1 MKKRTLS
8 ILLVLVLLL
17 TLVPLGAAA
26 ADVQVSRQGLRV
38 DGKVIQCEKYNI
50 DGSNYFKLRDLAIL
64 VNGTGSQ
71 FSVGYDEVKRCISVT
86 TGEKYVPNGTE
97 LDLSKGDQSASAV
110 VSTQPLI
117 IDGVERSDIQAYNI
131 GGSNYYKL
139 RDLGP
144 ALGFAVDYDQPSNS
158 AVVISH
164 VLRNPVEYTTEE
176 WFFKSNDGYSGRSLT
191 TFNRDGNVLTV
202 QFENVYSAETTTYT
216 YDDLGR
222 RTSMTTKST
231 YTYQGE
237 TETAESRTEYVYD
250 VWGNLVKETDTGSGD
265 YVNVTT
271 YTYDDQANL
280 IRREQQDNG
289 GSSVDTYVY
298 DEKGNLVKE
307 TSEDSY
313 GWSYSTLYAYDD
325 QGNMIRQQGLNSE
338 GDVNYTEEYQY
349 RNGLVTKVVYQS
361 AGDYFTETDYEYD
374 DQGNN
379 TLIRTRDNS
388 GETENIMTYDAAG
401 RMIRVEYK
409 GDGYGSV
416 TTYTYDAQGRET
428 ASETTNEDGTVSRY
442 TTEYD
447 KEGRMAR
454 QVSES
459 GGMVNESVYAYDQAA
474 GKRTVIETT
483 TYPPAEQIFISSDE
497 LAMGVGDTFYL
508 YVTYQ
513 PMNAAAEKLT
523 WTSSDPKVASVDQY
537 GCVTALEPGQAVIT
551 AATDSGLRVTAAVTV
566 EKKFTLTMSKTDVTV
581 AKGYTTAVN
590 CIVRVA
596 GDWKAYRIAYSG
608 GDPAVAELSW
618 DGGWNEDNSIDLYVK
633 GVGAGTAKFSIF
645 VTVNE
650 EYAGELVELT
660 VTVK

>member
-1 MKKRTLS
+1 
-8 ILLVLVLLL
+8 
-17 TLVPLGAAA
+17 
-26 ADVQVSRQGLRV
+26 
-38 DGKVIQCEKYNI
+38 
-50 DGSNYFKLRDLAIL
+50 
-64 VNGTGSQ
+64 
-71 FSVGYDEVKRCISVT
+71 VT
-86 TGEKYVPNGTE
+86 TGEKYTPNGTE

-117 IDGVERSDIQAYNI
+117 VDGVERSDIQAYNI
-131 GGSNYYKL
+131 GGSNYFKL
-139 RDLGP
+139 RDLAS
-144 ALGFAVDYDQPSNS
+144 ALGFAVDYDPSSNT

-176 WFFKSNDGYSGRSLT
+176 YFFKSNDGFSGHSLT
-191 TFNRDGNVLTV
+191 TFNQDGNVLTTRYN
-202 QFENVYSAETTTYT
+202 NVYSDETSTYT

-222 RTSMTTKST
+222 RTSMTVKSA
-231 YTYQGE
+231 YTYEGE
-237 TETAESRTEYVYD
+237 TETAENRTEYVYD

-265 YVNVTT
+265 YVSVTT
-271 YTYDDQANL
+271 YAYDDQANL
-280 IRREQQDNG
+280 IRREQQYNG

-325 QGNMIRQQGLNSE
+325 QGNMIRQQGLNGE

-349 RNGLVTKVVYQS
+349 RNGLVTKVLYQS
-361 AGDYFTETDYEYD
+361 AGDYVTETDYEYD
-374 DQGNN
+374 EQGNN

-388 GETENIMTYDAAG
+388 GVTENIMAYDEAG
-401 RMIRVEYK
+401 RMIRTEYK

-428 ASETTNEDGTVSRY
+428 ASETRNADGTVSRY
-442 TTEYD
+442 TIEYD
-447 KEGRMAR
+447 EEGRIAR

-459 GGMVNESVYAYDQAA
+459 GGMVSASVYTYDQAA
-474 GKRTVIETT
+474 GKRTVVETT

-523 WTSSDPKVASVDQY
+523 WTSSDPQVASVDAY
-537 GCVTALEPGQAVIT
+537 GCVTALEPGQATIT

-566 EKKFTLTMSKTDVTV
+566 EKKFTLTLSKTDVTV
-581 AKGYTTAVN
+581 TQGYSTAVN

-596 GDWKAYRIAYSG
+596 GDWIPYRIVYSG